1 MDVTQLLEQDHQKV
15 EGLFADYNER
25 QEARPWSR
33 SAGSSRSTP
42 TIEEEIVYPRLAEL
56 DRDLE
61 QHAEEEHA
69 EAKDLIA
76 QIRANDPE
84 HRDPRQSAEQA
95 IKEHVSDEESQA
107 FPLLRERLG
116 DDLDRMG
123 VQAQQRK
130 QQLMGG

>member
-1 MDVTQLLEQDHQKV
+1 M
-15 EGLFADYNER
+15 
-25 QEARPWSR
+25 
-33 SAGSSRSTP
+33 
-42 TIEEEIVYPRLAEL
+42 AEL

-76 QIRANDPE
+76 QIRANDP
-84 HRDPRQSAEQA
+84 DSLTLVKQLQQA
-95 IKEHVSDEESQA
+95 IKEHVSDEESHA

-116 DDLDRMG
+116 GDLERMG